1 MTGSIEESFA
11 LPSMLRHLLIPTEA
25 KLKRQLLFGLAGD
38 ALLYRQFLDGLSK
51 HLRVFLRRYLPHR
64 LDDVED
70 ILQETLLAVHDA
82 LPTYQSDRPLT
93 AWARAIARYKLM
105 DFFRRYA
112 RREAL
117 HEVMDDELLFATS
130 CFDAADARRDVL
142 GLLSALSDRHRVP
155 IQLVKLQGLSIA
167 EAARCTGLSE
177 SAIKIGIH
185 RGLKLLACRV
195 QPNR

>member
-1 MTGSIEESFA
+1 MTGSIESLA
-11 LPSMLRHLLIPTEA
+11 LPTMLRGLIGSTEA

-38 ALLYRQFLDGLSK
+38 ALLYGKFLDGLSE
-51 HLRVFLRRYLPHR
+51 HLRAFLRRHLPHR

-82 LPTYQSDRPLT
+82 LPTYQIDRPLT

-130 CFDAADARRDVL
+130 GVDAADAHRDVL
-142 GLLSALSDRHRVP
+142 GLLDALSDRHRVP
-155 IQLVKLQGLSIA
+155 IQLVKLQGLSVA

-185 RGLKLLACRV
+185 RGLKLLARRV
-195 QPNR
+195 QAKR